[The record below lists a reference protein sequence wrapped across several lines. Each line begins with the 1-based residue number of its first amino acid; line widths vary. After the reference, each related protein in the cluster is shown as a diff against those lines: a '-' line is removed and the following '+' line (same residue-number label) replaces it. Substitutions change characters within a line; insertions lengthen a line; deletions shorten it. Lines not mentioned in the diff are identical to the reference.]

1 MSYLILFLISTVFN
15 ACVLAVLP
23 YVRYKNFIS
32 CLSTAALAA
41 LIHIPLA
48 IFGGIIGK
56 VAAIIL
62 WFVPFLGPAIIN
74 PLVQILLTWTVSAA
88 SLFIADQM
96 IEDLEIPSIT
106 ETFKA
111 AFMLGVASFLASQL
125 LNLFF

>member
-1 MSYLILFLISTVFN
+1 MSYLVLFLISTVFN
-15 ACVLAVLP
+15 ACVLAALP
-23 YVRYKNFIS
+23 YVRYRNFTS

-56 VAAIIL
+56 IAAIIL

-88 SLFIADQM
+88 SLFIADQV
-96 IEDLEIPSIT
+96 IEDLEISSIGA
-106 ETFKA
+106 TFQA
-111 AFMLGVASFLASQL
+111 ALMLGVASFCAKLVIS
-125 LNLFF
+125 FIF